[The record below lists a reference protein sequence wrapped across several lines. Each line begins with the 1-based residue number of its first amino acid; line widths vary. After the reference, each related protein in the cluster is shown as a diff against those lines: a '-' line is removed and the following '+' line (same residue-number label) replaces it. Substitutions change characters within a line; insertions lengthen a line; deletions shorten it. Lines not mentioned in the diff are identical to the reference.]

1 MNALNAKEQRVSEPF
16 PNIDPRVKAVGVS
29 KLRDMNAS
37 TLNELGDSVYLIQSN
52 DVPIAVLISYKM
64 ALEIRAALSKGAD
77 REQ

>member
-1 MNALNAKEQRVSEPF
+1 MSEPF

-29 KLRDMNAS
+29 KLHDMNAS

-64 ALEIRAALSKGAD
+64 ALEIRTALRKGAG
-77 REQ
+77 REQS